1 MQRIVFIVLIYL
13 LVQACRPLERQV
25 RQMAAAGQYHA
36 GFYLYD
42 PQRHKVLADYQG
54 DKYFTPASNTK
65 ILTLYAAQH
74 LLPDSLPAFYLT
86 HDSLATY
93 LWPLGYPGFLNPAVG
108 DTLTYRVLAAA
119 DSLVL
124 NLPATQPDRFGPGWA
139 WDDYNSSYMPER
151 SAFPVMGNLA
161 AFTLDS
167 LTGRLYVAPAWLAD
181 SVVLDSGQTFTVQRA
196 EYANRF
202 TVTLDSCRQDCRAQ
216 VPLRLDKATLV
227 RLLSDTLHTP
237 VALSALS
244 RPDSARLYY
253 GLPADSVYKV
263 MMQQSDNFLAEQLL
277 LQVAQVISDTLE
289 AAIAIDS
296 VSRLLDPLLPDSLIW
311 VDGSGLS
318 RYNMTT
324 PRNLI
329 ALWQALVDEMGRERL
344 LALLAAGGHAGT
356 IAGWYAKTPP
366 YIYGKTGTLRH
377 NHVLSGLLHTRSGRW
392 LYFAFMHNHYQTGGT
407 PVKQQM
413 ERLLQ
418 LVYKKY

>member
-1 MQRIVFIVLIYL
+1 M
-13 LVQACRPLERQV
+13 QACRPLEHRV
-25 RQMAAAGQYHA
+25 RQIAAAGQYHA

-74 LLPDSLPAFYLT
+74 VLPDSLPAFYLT
-86 HDSLATY
+86 RDSMATY
-93 LWPLGYPGFLNPAVG
+93 LWPQGYPGFLNPAVG
-108 DTLTYRVLAAA
+108 DTLTYQVLAAA

-139 WDDYNSSYMPER
+139 WDDYNYSYIPER
-151 SAFPVMGNLA
+151 SVFPVMSNMA
-161 AFTLDS
+161 TFALDS
-167 LTGRLYVAPAWLAD
+167 LTGRLKVYPAWLVD
-181 SVVLDSGQTFTVQRA
+181 SVVLDSGQSFAVQRA

-202 TVTLDSCRQDCRAQ
+202 TVTLDTCRQDCRAQ
-216 VPLRLDKATLV
+216 VPLRLNKATFV
-227 RLLSDTLHTP
+227 KLLSDTLHTP
-237 VALSALS
+237 VALATLP

-253 GLPADSVYKV
+253 GLPADSIYKV

-277 LQVAQVISDTLE
+277 LQVAQAMSDTLK

-296 VSRLLDPLLPDSLIW
+296 ASRLLAPLLPDPLIW

-324 PRNLI
+324 PRNLV
-329 ALWQALVDEMGRERL
+329 ALWQVLVEEMGRERL
-344 LALLAAGGHAGT
+344 LPLLAAGGYAGT
-356 IAGWYAKTPP
+356 IADWYAQKPP

-377 NHVLSGLLHTRSGRW
+377 NHVLSGLLHTRGGRW
-392 LYFAFMHNHYQTGGT
+392 LYFAFMHNHYPTGST

-418 LVYKKY
+418 LVYEKY

>member
-1 MQRIVFIVLIYL
+1 
-13 LVQACRPLERQV
+13 
-25 RQMAAAGQYHA
+25 MATAGQYHA

-74 LLPDSLPAFYLT
+74 VLPDSLPAFYLT
-86 HDSLATY
+86 RDSLATY

-108 DTLTYRVLAAA
+108 DTFTYQVLAAA

-124 NLPATQPDRFGPGWA
+124 NLPATQPDRFGPGWS
-139 WDDYNSSYMPER
+139 WDDYNYSYMPER
-151 SAFPVMGNLA
+151 SAFPVMGNMA
-161 AFTLDS
+161 TFALDS
-167 LTGRLYVAPAWLAD
+167 FTGRLMVYPACLAD
-181 SVVLDSGQTFTVQRA
+181 SVVLDSGQAFAVQRA

-202 TVTLDSCRQDCRAQ
+202 TVTLDSCQQDCRGQ
-216 VPLRLDKATLV
+216 VPLRLNKATFV
-227 RLLSDTLHTP
+227 KLLSDTLHTP
-237 VALSALS
+237 VVLATLP

-277 LQVAQVISDTLE
+277 LQVAQAMSDTLK

-296 VSRLLDPLLPDSLIW
+296 ASRLLAPLLPDSLIW

-324 PRNLI
+324 PRNLV
-329 ALWQALVDEMGRERL
+329 ALWQVLVEEMGRERL
-344 LALLAAGGHAGT
+344 LPLLAAGGYAGT
-356 IAGWYAKTPP
+356 IADWYAQKPP

-392 LYFAFMHNHYQTGGT
+392 LYFAFMHNHYQTGST

-418 LVYKKY
+418 LVYEKY